1 LYTFRRHSSQKA
13 GTTSL
18 HEGKDLNVKQDVLV
32 CVIGRKILA
41 MLLNRRHC
49 VLLLDEAL
57 CVLGVIATVQLYFTA
72 EKRLEILIRRP
83 STWCTEAV
91 KKFHV
96 CAQ

>member
-1 LYTFRRHSSQKA
+1 VLSVFRYGGCSA
-13 GTTSL
+13 TS
-18 HEGKDLNVKQDVLV
+18 GWTLV
-32 CVIGRKILA
+32 CVIGRKVLA

-57 CVLGVIATVQLYFTA
+57 CVLGVVATVQLYFIA

-83 STWCTEAV
+83 STWCTEAA
-91 KKFHV
+91 KIFHV